1 MSFTIIVSAYAAIVS
16 TVVGGFSIYKEFRGP
31 RLRFKA
37 RVDWSNNSGW
47 STPNEAL
54 VFLTITNTGHRTIS
68 LTDVVPLDF
77 AEREGRVFTP
87 VGLPATLAPGES
99 TTVIADVAIG
109 GEGWKRL
116 EIEDS
121 TGRRHAIDTATH
133 AEMKA
138 QARPI
143 RAWQEKI
150 LATK

>member
-1 MSFTIIVSAYAAIVS
+1 MSLTTIVSAYAAVVS

-37 RVDWSNNSGW
+37 RIDWGSNSGW

-54 VFLTITNTGHRTIS
+54 VFLTVTNTGHRTVS
-68 LTDVVPLDF
+68 LTDIVPLDF
-77 AEREGRVFTP
+77 AEKEGTVVTP
-87 VGLPATLAPGES
+87 EGLPATLAPGES
-99 TTVIADVAIG
+99 TTVVADIAIG

-116 EIEDS
+116 EVEDS
-121 TGRRHAIDTATH
+121 TGRRHAVDTATH

-143 RAWQEKI
+143 RDWQEKT
-150 LATK
+150 LARC